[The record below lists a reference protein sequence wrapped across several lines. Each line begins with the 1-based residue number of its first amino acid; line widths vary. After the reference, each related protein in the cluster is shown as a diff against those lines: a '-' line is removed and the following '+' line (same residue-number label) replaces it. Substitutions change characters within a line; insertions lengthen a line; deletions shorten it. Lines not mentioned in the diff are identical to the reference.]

1 MADYK
6 HGSTSFIMNL
16 ASAVAPFV
24 ALSGV
29 PVMDT
34 IYSPGSY
41 VSLLGVKVR
50 TPSETVS
57 SITPSN
63 DVKSAQVMRES
74 WSAPSLTTAVQ
85 V

>member
-1 MADYK
+1 
-6 HGSTSFIMNL
+6 MNF

-29 PVMDT
+29 PVMVT
-34 IYSPGSY
+34 SYSPGSY
-41 VSLLGVKVR
+41 VTLLGVKIR
-50 TPSETVS
+50 TPSETVP
-57 SITPSN
+57 SIIPSK
-63 DVKSAQVMRES
+63 VKSSHVMGVS

>member
-1 MADYK
+1 MVGDSQ
-6 HGSTSFIMNL
+6 GSKSFIVNL

-29 PVMDT
+29 PVMVT
-34 IYSPGSY
+34 SYSPGSY
-41 VSLLGVKVR
+41 VTLLGVKIR
-50 TPSETVS
+50 TPSETVP
-57 SITPSN
+57 SITPSK
-63 DVKSAQVMRES
+63 VKSSQEMRGS